1 MESQVR
7 NVQITSRSTAKEEK
21 LKMLK
26 YRWNLLSVMTAAMLA
41 AALTFSCAD
50 DNDSNPMGP
59 DDPDEHHEDDDHD
72 DDHGHDH
79 GPGEVE
85 LFTTIKVTLT
95 PQGGGSSLT
104 VQFQDLD
111 GEGGNDPVVDRIV
124 VDAGTVYD
132 GMLLELNELETPPED
147 ITEEVKEEAEAHQVF
162 FATLGGFS
170 PATVAYA
177 DKESDYVT
185 NTGADHPVG
194 LKFTLTVP
202 ANARN
207 GQFRISQSHYDAGP
221 KDGVTP
227 SDETDFEVTF
237 EVEVRS

>member
-1 MESQVR
+1 
-7 NVQITSRSTAKEEK
+7 
-21 LKMLK
+21 MLK
-26 YRWNLLSVMTAAMLA
+26 FRWNLLSVMTAAMLA

-59 DDPDEHHEDDDHD
+59 DEPDAHDDDHDDHD
-72 DDHGHDH
+72 DDHGH

-85 LFTTIKVTLT
+85 LITTLKITLT
-95 PQGGGSSLT
+95 PQGGGSPLT

-111 GEGGNDPVVDRIV
+111 GEGGNAPVVDRIV

-132 GMLLELNELETPPED
+132 GMIQELNELESPPED
-147 ITEEVKEEAEAHQVF
+147 ITEEIREEAEVHQLF
-162 FATLGGFS
+162 FETLGGFA

-185 NTGADHPVG
+185 NTGTDHPVG

-202 ANARN
+202 SNARN
-207 GQFRISQSHYDAGP
+207 GQFRVSQSHYDAGP

-227 SDETDFEVTF
+227 SDETDIEVTF

>member
-1 MESQVR
+1 
-7 NVQITSRSTAKEEK
+7 
-21 LKMLK
+21 MLK
-26 YRWNLLSVMTAAMLA
+26 YRWNTLSVMTVAVFVA

-59 DDPDEHHEDDDHD
+59 DDHDHHDDDHD
-72 DDHGHDH
+72 DDDHHDH
-79 GPGEVE
+79 GPGEVQ
-85 LFTTIKVTLT
+85 LITTLQAPLT

-104 VQFQDLD
+104 VQLQDLD
-111 GEGGNDPVVDRIV
+111 GEGGNAPVVDRIV

-132 GMLLELNELETPPED
+132 GSIQELNELESPPED
-147 ITEEVKEEAEAHQVF
+147 ITEEIREEAEAHQLF
-162 FATLGGFS
+162 YETLGGFA

-185 NTGADHPVG
+185 NSGADHPVG

-207 GQFRISQSHYDAGP
+207 GQFRVSQSHYDAGP

-227 SDETDFEVTF
+227 SDETDIEVTF

>member
-1 MESQVR
+1 
-7 NVQITSRSTAKEEK
+7 
-21 LKMLK
+21 MLK
-26 YRWNLLSVMTAAMLA
+26 FRWNLLSVMTTAMLA
-41 AALTFSCAD
+41 AALTISCAD
-50 DNDSNPMGP
+50 DNDSSPTGP
-59 DDPDEHHEDDDHD
+59 SEPDAHDDDHD
-72 DDHGHDH
+72 DDHDH

-85 LFTTIKVTLT
+85 LITTFKITLT

-111 GEGGNDPVVDRIV
+111 GEGGNAPVIDRIV

-132 GMLLELNELETPPED
+132 GMIQELNELESPPED
-147 ITEEVKEEAEAHQVF
+147 ITEEIREEAEVHQLF
-162 FATLGGFS
+162 FATLGGFA

-207 GQFRISQSHYDAGP
+207 GQFRVSQSHYDAAP

-227 SDETDFEVTF
+227 SDETDIEVTF

>member
-1 MESQVR
+1 
-7 NVQITSRSTAKEEK
+7 
-21 LKMLK
+21 MLK

-59 DDPDEHHEDDDHD
+59 DEPDAHDDDHDDHD
-72 DDHGHDH
+72 DDHGH

-85 LFTTIKVTLT
+85 LITTFKITLT
-95 PQGGGSSLT
+95 PQGGGSPLT

-111 GEGGNDPVVDRIV
+111 GEGGNAPVIDRIV

-132 GMLLELNELETPPED
+132 GMIQELNELESPPED
-147 ITEEVKEEAEAHQVF
+147 ITEEIREEAEVHQLF
-162 FATLGGFS
+162 FETLGGFA

-207 GQFRISQSHYDAGP
+207 GQFRVSQSHYDAGP

-227 SDETDFEVTF
+227 SDETDIEVTF

>member
-1 MESQVR
+1 
-7 NVQITSRSTAKEEK
+7 
-21 LKMLK
+21 
-26 YRWNLLSVMTAAMLA
+26 MTAAMLA

-59 DDPDEHHEDDDHD
+59 DDPDDHHEDDHD
-72 DDHGHDH
+72 DDHGH

-85 LFTTIKVTLT
+85 LITTFKITLT

-111 GEGGNDPVVDRIV
+111 GEGGNAPVVDKIV

-132 GMLLELNELETPPED
+132 GMIQELNELESPPED
-147 ITEEVKEEAEAHQVF
+147 ITVEIREEAEVHQLF
-162 FATLGGFS
+162 FETLGGFA

-207 GQFRISQSHYDAGP
+207 GQLRVSQSHYDAGP

-227 SDETDFEVTF
+227 SDETDIEVTF

>member
-1 MESQVR
+1 
-7 NVQITSRSTAKEEK
+7 
-21 LKMLK
+21 MLK
-26 YRWNLLSVMTAAMLA
+26 FRWNILSVMTVAVFT

-59 DDPDEHHEDDDHD
+59 DDHEEHEEDDHD
-72 DDHGHDH
+72 HDH

-85 LFTTIKVTLT
+85 LITTLKITLT
-95 PQGGGSSLT
+95 PQGGGSPLT

-111 GEGGNDPVVDRIV
+111 GEGGNAPVVDKIV
-124 VDAGTVYD
+124 VDRGKVYD
-132 GMLLELNELETPPED
+132 GEIQELNELESPPED
-147 ITEEVKEEAEAHQVF
+147 ITEEVKEEAETHQLF
-162 FATLGGFS
+162 FDTLGGFS

-194 LKFTLTVP
+194 IRFTLSVP
-202 ANARN
+202 ANAQN
-207 GQFRISQSHYDAGP
+207 GQFRVSQSHYDAGP

-227 SDETDFEVTF
+227 SDETDIEVTF
-237 EVEVRS
+237 EVEVR

>member
-1 MESQVR
+1 
-7 NVQITSRSTAKEEK
+7 
-21 LKMLK
+21 MLK

-41 AALTFSCAD
+41 AALTLSCAD
-50 DNDSNPMGP
+50 DNDDNPMGP
-59 DDPDEHHEDDDHD
+59 DEPDAHDDDHDDHD
-72 DDHGHDH
+72 DDHGH

-85 LFTTIKVTLT
+85 LITTFKITLT
-95 PQGGGSSLT
+95 PQGGGSPLT

-111 GEGGNDPVVDRIV
+111 GEGGNVPVIDRIV

-132 GMLLELNELETPPED
+132 GMIQELNELESPPED
-147 ITEEVKEEAEAHQVF
+147 ITEEIREEAEVHQLF
-162 FATLGGFS
+162 FETLGGFA

-207 GQFRISQSHYDAGP
+207 GQFRVSQSHYDAAP

-227 SDETDFEVTF
+227 SDETDIEVTF

>member
-1 MESQVR
+1 
-7 NVQITSRSTAKEEK
+7 
-21 LKMLK
+21 MLK

-59 DDPDEHHEDDDHD
+59 DDMDAHEEDDHD
-72 DDHGHDH
+72 DDHDH

-85 LFTTIKVTLT
+85 LITTLKITLT
-95 PQGGGSSLT
+95 PQGGGTPLT

-111 GEGGNDPVVDRIV
+111 GEGGNAPVVDRIV

-132 GMLLELNELETPPED
+132 GMIQELNELESPPED
-147 ITEEVKEEAEAHQVF
+147 ITVEIREEAEVHQLF
-162 FATLGGFS
+162 FETLGGFA

-185 NTGADHPVG
+185 NSGADHPVG

-202 ANARN
+202 DNARN
-207 GQFRISQSHYDAGP
+207 GQFRVSQSHYDAGP

-227 SDETDFEVTF
+227 SDETDIEVTF

>member
-1 MESQVR
+1 
-7 NVQITSRSTAKEEK
+7 
-21 LKMLK
+21 MLK

-59 DDPDEHHEDDDHD
+59 DEPDAHDDDHDDHD
-72 DDHGHDH
+72 DDHSH

-85 LFTTIKVTLT
+85 LITTLKITFT
-95 PQGGGSSLT
+95 PQGGGSPLT

-111 GEGGNDPVVDRIV
+111 GEGGNAPVVDRIV

-132 GMLLELNELETPPED
+132 GVIQELNGLESPPED
-147 ITEEVKEEAEAHQVF
+147 ITEEIREEAEVHQLF
-162 FATLGGFS
+162 FETLGGFA

-202 ANARN
+202 PNARN
-207 GQFRISQSHYDAGP
+207 GQFRVSQSHYDAGP

-227 SDETDFEVTF
+227 SDETDIEVTF